1 MNTLAI
7 VVALL
12 RGIHVTALMSVFG
25 TLVFL
30 VLVAPS
36 ECKVEAPVLRR
47 RLLHLASISVAV
59 AFVVEAGWLVVE
71 SAVIAGA
78 GTVAMA
84 LRALTVVALQ
94 TQFGQWL
101 LVRGVLSLLVLPLL
115 RLGSAGTA
123 GAAVVAALALAVQ
136 PMLGH
141 AGAVGGSAGAT
152 LIVSEAMHLL
162 AAGAWLGGLLPLF
175 LAIRT
180 LPHTAAATVCRSFAP
195 VGLACV
201 LLLMGTATVQVMQ
214 FMGGLPGLFGTRY
227 GHVALLKLGLFAV
240 LLGLAALN
248 RLALT
253 DRLAGTSPEV
263 ARGHMQLSVGG
274 EMVLGLFVV
283 LAAGFL
289 ASLIPGTHEQP
300 VWPFAWRLD
309 LSIFSEPGR
318 RGTVIVALAA
328 AGASL
333 MIGIA
338 GLLLRKVRWPTLI
351 VAVTVLTLAV
361 PHLHPLFT
369 PAWPTSFY
377 RSPTDFAVTA
387 IVHGARL
394 FEANCAACHGPEGR
408 GDGPAAKSLPIPPA
422 DLTAPHLLAHA
433 EGDLFWF
440 ISHGI
445 DTPTGQ
451 PAMPGF
457 TGAISSDGIWA
468 LLDYLRAHQAGVAT
482 QTGGS
487 EDERVPLPQ
496 FDAICADG
504 PTIERADLRG
514 QVVRIVAM
522 PEHAAPPPALPPID
536 GVGVRTVL
544 LTRHPPAPAQG
555 ATCVTVEPEAWAAFA
570 ILLGVAPDELAGT
583 EIIADA
589 GSWLRAFWRSAG
601 TGNAD
606 DLRQT
611 AAMIRDIAAHP
622 LAPARGGEAAHHH

>member
-1 MNTLAI
+1 MNALEVAL
-7 VVALL
+7 ALL
-12 RGIHVTALMSVFG
+12 RGIHVTALVSIFG

-30 VLVAPS
+30 VLVAMS
-36 ECKVEAPVLRR
+36 ECTVEALVLRR
-47 RLLHLASISVAV
+47 RLLHLAIISAAV
-59 AFVVEAGWLVVE
+59 ALIVEVGWLAVE

-78 GTVAMA
+78 DTVAMT
-84 LRALTVVALQ
+84 LHALTVVALR

-101 LVRGVLSLLVLPLL
+101 LVRGVLLLLVLPLL
-115 RLGSAGTA
+115 RIGGARNA
-123 GAAVVAALALAVQ
+123 AAAVVAGLALAVQ

-152 LIVSEAMHLL
+152 LIVSEVVHLL

-180 LPHTAAATVCRSFAP
+180 LPHAAAATACRSFTP

-201 LLLMGTATVQVMQ
+201 LLLMGTATLQVMQ
-214 FMGGLPGLFGTRY
+214 FVGGLPGLFGTRY
-227 GHVALLKLGLFAV
+227 GHVALLKLGLFAI

-253 DRLAGTSPEV
+253 DRLAGTAPEM
-263 ARGHMQLSVGG
+263 ARRHMQLSVGG

-283 LAAGFL
+283 VAAGFL

-309 LSIFSEPGR
+309 LSIFSAPEL
-318 RGTVIVALAA
+318 RGEVIMALVA

-333 MIGIA
+333 MVAFA
-338 GLLLRKVRWPTLI
+338 GLLWRKVRWPALI
-351 VAVTVLTLAV
+351 VAAIGLTLAV
-361 PHLHPLFT
+361 PRFGLLFT

-377 RSPTDFAVTA
+377 RSSTDFAVTA
-387 IVHGARL
+387 IAHGARL
-394 FEANCAACHGPEGR
+394 FEANCVACHGPEGH
-408 GDGPAAKSLPIPPA
+408 GDGPAAKSLPKLPA

-445 DTPTGQ
+445 DAPTGQ
-451 PAMPGF
+451 PAMPAF
-457 TGAISSDGIWA
+457 AGAISSDGIWA
-468 LLDYLRAHQAGVAT
+468 LIDYLRAHRAGMAA

-504 PTIERADLRG
+504 TTIERADLRG

-522 PEHAAPPPALPPID
+522 PEHAIPPPALPPVE
-536 GVGVRTVL
+536 GVTVRTIVL
-544 LTRHPPAPAQG
+544 LRHPPASAQT
-555 ATCVTVEPEAWAAFA
+555 ATCVTVEPEAWTAFA
-570 ILLGVAPDELAGT
+570 ILLGVRPDELAGA
-583 EIIADA
+583 EILADA
-589 GSWLRAFWRSAG
+589 DSWLRAFWKSAG
-601 TGNAD
+601 SPD
-606 DLRQT
+606 DSRQA

-622 LAPARGGEAAHHH
+622 LAPATGGELVHHH